1 MTLNA
6 GDNVG
11 NLDHLYIAGK
21 TVKWYCL
28 SGKYWVGQEVH
39 TFGFCHTLYG
49 KIQTNFLANPIVQQF
64 LLKLRMDLPFDS
76 AIPLYIYPEK

>member
-39 TFGFCHTLYG
+39 TFGFCHNTVW
-49 KIQTNFLANPIVQQF
+49 KNPN
-64 LLKLRMDLPFDS
+64 KLFGQPYSSAVPFKTKNGLT
-76 AIPLYIYPEK
+76 I